1 LRRCR
6 RRARRIIHALRT
18 ASDRRP
24 RLLGVGLPAETSK
37 STSALELAL
46 EAGSSALPRPSLR
59 TRLDAFAGHA
69 YVAPA
74 LLVFGFFLAF
84 PVAFAVWL
92 AFHEWNGLTPLG
104 QAPNIGFANFRALL
118 HDPIFRKA
126 LANTALFAAASTIV
140 QMVIAFV
147 LAFTLWFYKLRFST
161 LFRAVYFFPTVLSMV
176 MVGLTWRQMLNPG
189 GPIDGLLSGLGLG
202 HVDWLSQPNL
212 VMWVVIWVSSWQ
224 WSGWTMVLML
234 AGMLGIPNELVEAS
248 KIDGAGSFGIA
259 RTIVLPLIR
268 HVTGLA
274 LLLNVIGGFQVFD
287 TIYVLTGGGPNHASE
302 VLGTYSYWEA
312 FGNYGPGELGY
323 ASAMAVVMVL
333 VLFVFSYTRI
343 RMSRLV

>member
-1 LRRCR
+1 
-6 RRARRIIHALRT
+6 
-18 ASDRRP
+18 
-24 RLLGVGLPAETSK
+24 
-37 STSALELAL
+37 
-46 EAGSSALPRPSLR
+46 
-59 TRLDAFAGHA
+59 
-69 YVAPA
+69 
-74 LLVFGFFLAF
+74 
-84 PVAFAVWL
+84 
-92 AFHEWNGLTPLG
+92 
-104 QAPNIGFANFRALL
+104 
-118 HDPIFRKA
+118 
-126 LANTALFAAASTIV
+126 
-140 QMVIAFV
+140 
-147 LAFTLWFYKLRFST
+147 
-161 LFRAVYFFPTVLSMV
+161 MV

-189 GPIDGLLSGLGLG
+189 GPLDGLFNGLGLG
-202 HVDWLSQPNL
+202 NIDWLGQPNL

-234 AGMLGIPNELVEAS
+234 AGMMGIPNELVEAS

-259 RTIVLPLIR
+259 RTIVLPLIG

-323 ASAMAVVMVL
+323 AAAMAVVMVI
-333 VLFVFSYTRI
+333 VLFAFSYTRI